1 MAVQLASRHEVG
13 AASVAT
19 TAEVGSIDFLIGTFT
34 NKDSKGIYASSLDLA
49 TGSLAP
55 ATLVAEALQP
65 SWLRFHPAQQ
75 TVYSVN
81 EDGDAPSCTA
91 YRLLRDGGGG
101 GVLSLEKIN
110 TVSTGSAG
118 PTHFSVSPSG
128 KHLAVANY
136 GGGAL
141 TVLPAAAD
149 GSLEAASA
157 LVQHE
162 GSGPNEKRQSAP
174 HAHSA
179 NFDRTGRFI
188 FVCDLGTDELVV
200 YELLPSGE
208 VRRRSEARANP
219 GGGPRHLAVH
229 PSQDV
234 VYMNDEL
241 GGTIYV
247 YDFSARTATL
257 TQRQTVPT
265 LPSSYEGRNG
275 TSEILLDAG
284 GTRLYCANRG
294 CAARQRHHCR
304 RSIGCRRVFLLFG
317 SEALGLLKWRSCA
330 QARQHRRLRRAAE
343 RRAVRPEGSRADWE
357 ASTQLQLGPDG
368 EVSALRQRARLDDH
382 CLLRLPRER
391 RA

>member
-1 MAVQLASRHEVG
+1 MAVRLASRHEVG
-13 AASVAT
+13 AGSVAS

-49 TGSLAP
+49 TGALAP

-81 EDGDAPSCTA
+81 EDRDAPSCTA

-101 GVLSLEKIN
+101 PLSLEKIN

-141 TVLPAAAD
+141 TVLPTGAD
-149 GSLEAASA
+149 GSLKAASA

-162 GSGPNEKRQSAP
+162 GSGPNEKRQSEP

-200 YELLPSGE
+200 YTDPTPTHPPPRSPHVLQELLGQVRAAAVGQGLPPIRGPSQP
-208 VRRRSEARANP
+208 RRRPTPSRGPPLP
-219 GGGPRHLAVH
+219 G
-229 PSQDV
+229 
-234 VYMNDEL
+234 
-241 GGTIYV
+241 
-247 YDFSARTATL
+247 
-257 TQRQTVPT
+257 
-265 LPSSYEGRNG
+265 
-275 TSEILLDAG
+275 
-284 GTRLYCANRG
+284 RG
-294 CAARQRHHCR
+294 LH
-304 RSIGCRRVFLLFG
+304 
-317 SEALGLLKWRSCA
+317 
-330 QARQHRRLRRAAE
+330 E
-343 RRAVRPEGSRADWE
+343 RRARRHNLRLRFQRADGD
-357 ASTQLQLGPDG
+357 ADAKADG
-368 EVSALRQRARLDDH
+368 SDAAGGLRGAEWHLRDLTGREWDAFVLREPGVSSQ
-382 CLLRLPRER
+382 
-391 RA
+391 